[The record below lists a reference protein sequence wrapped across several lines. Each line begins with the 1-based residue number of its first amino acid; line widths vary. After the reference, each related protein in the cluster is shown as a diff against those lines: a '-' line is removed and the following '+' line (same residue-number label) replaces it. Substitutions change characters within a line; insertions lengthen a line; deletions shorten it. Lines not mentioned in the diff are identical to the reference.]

1 MTPATC
7 SKSVEILCF
16 PQHNRRNLDSLLMK
30 SFNPRIVL
38 LVVAGFC
45 LVGTFPS
52 HSFGAQTRKPNII
65 FILADDLGYGD
76 LGCYGQKLIKT
87 PNIDE
92 LAQRGTR
99 FTQFYAG
106 STVCAPSLCPD
117 DGKAHGPWSN
127 SRQWRSP

>member
-1 MTPATC
+1 
-7 SKSVEILCF
+7 
-16 PQHNRRNLDSLLMK
+16 MK
-30 SFNPRIVL
+30 SFNPRMVL
-38 LVVAGFC
+38 SVGFC
-45 LVGTFPS
+45 LVAILPS
-52 HSFGAQTRKPNII
+52 HTFAAQAQTEHHFHFGGRSR
-65 FILADDLGYGD
+65 LGD

-92 LAQRGTR
+92 LAQRGTL

-106 STVCAPSLCPD
+106 STVCAPRAAPD